1 MSFFPEIHYPVGG
14 NLTGDAMNRKNNN
27 SESQGFTTRAIHSG
41 GGWNPTS
48 SLTPPIVQSSTF
60 TLKDLEEGVELG
72 QAIAPAEFYTRWGN
86 PTTKQFEETM
96 AALEG
101 SEAALALASG
111 MGAISSLLLSLLRSG
126 DHLLVGRSIYSG
138 VHELAN
144 TIMPRFG
151 IESSPV
157 DPSDL
162 EALSAAITPDT
173 KALIVESPTNPTL
186 EICDLAGVAKVCRE
200 KKVLSIID
208 NTFATPVN
216 QNPIALGFDAVV
228 HAATKAIGGHSDVTS
243 GVICSSEEII
253 AGCWGFLKIL
263 GASLSP
269 FEAWLLIR
277 GLKTLE
283 LRVLRQ
289 NENALRLARFLEAR
303 DDVEKVHY
311 PGLDS
316 HKGHELAASQMSG
329 FGGMLSFELT
339 GGGERGMSFARKLG
353 VVQLAV
359 SLGGA
364 ESILQHPASMSHGS
378 LGTRELE
385 KAGIAGG
392 LFRLSVG
399 LENSADLQADL
410 EQALDS
416 CPAR

>member
-1 MSFFPEIHYPVGG
+1 M
-14 NLTGDAMNRKNNN
+14 
-27 SESQGFTTRAIHSG
+27 
-41 GGWNPTS
+41 
-48 SLTPPIVQSSTF
+48 
-60 TLKDLEEGVELG
+60 
-72 QAIAPAEFYTRWGN
+72 
-86 PTTKQFEETM
+86 
-96 AALEG
+96 
-101 SEAALALASG
+101 
-111 MGAISSLLLSLLRSG
+111 
-126 DHLLVGRSIYSG
+126 
-138 VHELAN
+138 
-144 TIMPRFG
+144 
-151 IESSPV
+151 
-157 DPSDL
+157 
-162 EALSAAITPDT
+162 
-173 KALIVESPTNPTL
+173 
-186 EICDLAGVAKVCRE
+186 
-200 KKVLSIID
+200 
-208 NTFATPVN
+208 
-216 QNPIALGFDAVV
+216 V

-243 GVICSSEEII
+243 GVICSSEKII

-289 NENALRLARFLEAR
+289 NESALRLARFLEAR

-316 HKGHELAASQMSG
+316 HKGHELATSQMSG

-339 GGGERGMSFARKLG
+339 GGAERGMNFARKLG
-353 VVQLAV
+353 IVQLAV

-416 CPAR
+416 CPAH

>member
-1 MSFFPEIHYPVGG
+1 MSE
-14 NLTGDAMNRKNNN
+14 KN
-27 SESQGFTTRAIHSG
+27 SGPESQGFTTRAIHAGSE
-41 GGWNPTS
+41 WNRTS
-48 SLTPPIVQSSTF
+48 ALTPPIFQSSTF
-60 TLKDLEEGVELG
+60 TLKDLEEGVAMG
-72 QAIAPAEFYTRWGN
+72 QEVAPAEFYTRWGN
-86 PTTKQFEETM
+86 PTTKQFEAAM

-111 MGAISSLLLSLLRSG
+111 MGAISALLLSLLRSG

-144 TIMPRFG
+144 GILPRFG
-151 IESSPV
+151 VESSSV

-162 EALSAAITPDT
+162 DALAAAIRPETR
-173 KALIVESPTNPTL
+173 ALIVESPTNPTL
-186 EICDLAGVAKVCRE
+186 EICDLKGVAAVCRE
-200 KKVLSIID
+200 RQVISVID

-216 QNPIALGFDAVV
+216 QNPISLGFDAVV

-243 GVICSSEEII
+243 GVICSSSEII
-253 AGCWGFLKIL
+253 DGCWGFLKIL

-283 LRVLRQ
+283 LRALRQ
-289 NENALRLARFLEAR
+289 NESALQLARFLEAR
-303 DDVEKVHY
+303 ADVERVYY
-311 PGLDS
+311 PGLES
-316 HKGHELAASQMSG
+316 HTGHELAASQMSG

-339 GGGERGMSFARKLG
+339 GGTERGMSFAKELG
-353 VVQLAV
+353 IIQLAV

-378 LGTRELE
+378 LGAEELE

-399 LENSADLQADL
+399 LENADDLQADL
-410 EQALDS
+410 EQALGS
-416 CPAR
+416 CPAG